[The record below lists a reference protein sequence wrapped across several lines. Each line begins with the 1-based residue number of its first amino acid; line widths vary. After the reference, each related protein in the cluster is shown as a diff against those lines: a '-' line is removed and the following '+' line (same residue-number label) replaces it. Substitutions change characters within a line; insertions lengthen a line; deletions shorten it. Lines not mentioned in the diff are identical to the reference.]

1 MTMPEYQHI
10 ISKTRC
16 PKNRSYVTI
25 NKSYRYIPDKNVYRF
40 ESATCSVNK
49 GLSKTYKCAGTDE
62 FNKPC
67 RLINPSPY
75 DLPPDCPEFL
85 EENWGKRL
93 VE

>member
-1 MTMPEYQHI
+1 MAMAECQRI
-10 ISKTRC
+10 ITKTKC

-25 NKSYRYIPDKNVYRF
+25 ESTYRYVPDKNVYRF

-49 GLSKTYKCAGTDE
+49 GWSKIYKCAGTDE

-67 RLINPSPY
+67 RLINRSPY
-75 DLPPDCPEFL
+75 DLPPDSPDFL

-93 VE
+93 LE